1 MWCFRLQ
8 RLLHSPFWLTPM
20 TLGKT
25 RTTPGKTGDNQE
37 RLETTGRDRGHWERP
52 ETISMKSTSANSK
65 RDGQHETPPASVNY
79 PEAKSAPGF
88 SLQSPGCRQSGQE
101 VIPDKSA
108 NSSNSTNAA
117 ITPPPSA
124 NDAEIYH
131 ETVPFE
137 NDQILPNEFDQP
149 VQSPSDDKSPP
160 SPITKSNLT
169 VCFPSMLVVRA

>member
-1 MWCFRLQ
+1 M
-8 RLLHSPFWLTPM
+8 
-20 TLGKT
+20 KT
-25 RTTPGKTGDNQE
+25 R
-37 RLETTGRDRGHWERP
+37 
-52 ETISMKSTSANSK
+52 SAKLSEQFK

-160 SPITKSNLT
+160 KPNHQVQPDSVLSFDVSREGLNYDPPCFHHETRPDNSTDFQRDPKTRIKFPKSSD
-169 VCFPSMLVVRA
+169 VKRWKV